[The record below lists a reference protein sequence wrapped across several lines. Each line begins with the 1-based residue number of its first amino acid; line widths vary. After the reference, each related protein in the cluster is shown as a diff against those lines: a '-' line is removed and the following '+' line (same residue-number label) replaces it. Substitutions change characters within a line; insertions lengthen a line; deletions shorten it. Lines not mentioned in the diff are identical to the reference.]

1 MPPLGKHSSVLA
13 VITHYRCEQWLA
25 QCLESIVAQTHG
37 PNGIVVVD
45 DGSEHPP
52 LEILSKF
59 PQATLLRASENVGL
73 FRLCQQLAVH
83 TAYDAF
89 MFQDADD
96 WSAPERL
103 SVLLMEAERTGAE
116 MVGCQG
122 FFSGVPEELPVKYP
136 ANINASLLANPFFPA
151 SLLEALFKGSAA

>member
-73 FRLCQQLAVH
+73 FRSCQQLAVH

-122 FFSGVPEELPVKYP
+122 SFLRR
-136 ANINASLLANPFFPA
+136 A
-151 SLLEALFKGSAA
+151 